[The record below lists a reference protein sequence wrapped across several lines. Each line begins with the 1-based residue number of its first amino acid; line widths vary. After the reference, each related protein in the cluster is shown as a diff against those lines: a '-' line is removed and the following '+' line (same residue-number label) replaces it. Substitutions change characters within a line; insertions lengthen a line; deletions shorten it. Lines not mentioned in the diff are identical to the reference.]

1 MEEEIQELELISTI
15 EIPKDGNEE
24 ELEGE
29 NVNE

>member
-15 EIPKDGNEE
+15 EIPEDGNEE